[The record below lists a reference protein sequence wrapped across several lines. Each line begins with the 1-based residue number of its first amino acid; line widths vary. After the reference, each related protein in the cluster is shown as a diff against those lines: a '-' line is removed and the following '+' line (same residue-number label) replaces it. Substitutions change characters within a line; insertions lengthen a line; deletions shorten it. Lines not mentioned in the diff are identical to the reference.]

1 MTSSYQYN
9 NSYDPAAP
17 VVPIGL
23 SPSGESDVRQQ
34 VLALLDSGADVTMIP
49 VDILSNAGARFVEQR
64 QMRGVVGESVKVNL
78 YLTAVHIGNHTI
90 HGIRA
95 IGMAA
100 SGSESIIGRDVL
112 NQLEI
117 NLNGL
122 AHEVSIS

>member
-1 MTSSYQYN
+1 MTSSYPYDN
-9 NSYDPAAP
+9 NYDPAAP
-17 VVPIGL
+17 VVPVGL
-23 SPSGESDVRQQ
+23 SPSGEAEARQQ
-34 VLALLDSGADVTMIP
+34 VQALLDSGADVTMIP
-49 VDILSNAGARFVEQR
+49 VDILLNAGARFVERR

-78 YLTAVHIGNHTI
+78 YLTAVHVGNHTL

-95 IGMAA
+95 IGMA
-100 SGSESIIGRDVL
+100 SGSESIVGRDVL

>member
-1 MTSSYQYN
+1 MTSSYQYDT
-9 NSYDPAAP
+9 SYDPAAP

-23 SPSGESDVRQQ
+23 SPSGELDARRQ
-34 VLALLDSGADVTMIP
+34 VAALLDSGADATMIP
-49 VDILSNAGARFVEQR
+49 VDILTSAGARFVEQR
-64 QMRGVVGESVKVNL
+64 QMRGIVGEAVRVNL
-78 YLTAVHIGNHTI
+78 YLTAVHVGNHTI

-95 IGMAA
+95 IGMA